1 MKLVIAPNYRWA
13 EYEMW
18 ALGLKTAEWRIVNEA
33 WDLRGVARGSDI
45 YVFGAAEL
53 TREKRE
59 ALEVAATRKMKVI
72 IR

>member
-1 MKLVIAPNYRWA
+1 M
-13 EYEMW
+13 
-18 ALGLKTAEWRIVNEA
+18 A